1 MTKQQAEKKTVKFET
16 EVSKLLDIVANSLYT
31 EKEIFLRELISNSSD
46 ACEKLRYVSQTDS
59 KAPKTNKFQI
69 RIHLNEKNKTIS
81 IKDNGIG
88 MDDKDMQSNLGT
100 IAKSGTEEFIKKMGD
115 KKGDINQI
123 GKFGVG
129 FYSSFMVSDQVV
141 VRSKKYDSSSGYLW
155 TSDGK
160 GTFSIEETEYNE
172 IGTEIT
178 LSIKKDEKEFL
189 SKYKIEEIIKKYSD
203 FVPFPIFVTSE
214 EDKNDKKKDDKTEE
228 QVNSAE
234 AIWLKDK
241 SKIKKDDYKSFYNQV
256 SNYYDEPLTTIHF
269 KAEGVVN
276 YTALLYLPKSQP
288 QDLYHPDRKN
298 KLKLYVNKVFISD
311 KLDALIPAW
320 LRFVPGVVDTED
332 LSLNISREILQNN
345 AVINKI
351 SNAITKR
358 ALKEILELKKKKPD
372 EFKDFWKNFG
382 PVVKEGLYEFNDFHD
397 QIFEFSTFNCSE
409 KEEMITLDQYVTD
422 FSNDKKKIYYISGE
436 NKENLINSPQMELF
450 KNKKINV
457 LLITDPVD
465 EFWMPMKMKFK
476 DYEFTSITKGEVD
489 IEDKKES
496 KKDKQEPKEDKDF
509 VGFLKD
515 NLKDKVKD
523 VKISKRL
530 TTSASCLVADENDM
544 DMHLKKLMAAN
555 NQNISDE
562 KRILEININH
572 ELVNKLKSLDKNQK
586 DKFCEI
592 LYDHAKLMEGESL
605 DDPKKY
611 TNLVSEL
618 FYNRPKILPKIFK
631 FIWLLL
637 F

>member
-46 ACEKLRYVSQTDS
+46 ACEKLRYISQTDS
-59 KAPKTNKFQI
+59 SVEKTKQFEI
-69 RIHLNEKNKTIS
+69 RVHINEKNKTIT

-88 MDDKDMQSNLGT
+88 MDEKDMQSNLGT
-100 IAKSGTEEFIKKMGD
+100 IAKSGTEDFIKKMGD

-141 VRSKKYDSSSGYLW
+141 VRSKKYNSQEAFLW

-160 GTFSIEETEYNE
+160 GTFSIEKTNYNNN
-172 IGTEIT
+172 GTEIV
-178 LSIKKDEKEFL
+178 LSIKKDESEFL
-189 SKYKIEEIIKKYSD
+189 SKYRIEEIIKKYSD
-203 FVPFPIFVTSE
+203 FVPFPIFVSSE
-214 EDKNDKKKDDKTEE
+214 EDDKEKKDKKEVE
-228 QVNSAE
+228 SQINSAE

-241 SKIKKDDYKSFYNQV
+241 SKIKEEDYKNFFNQISNFY
-256 SNYYDEPLTTIHF
+256 DDPLKTIHF

-311 KLDALIPAW
+311 KLESLIPAW
-320 LRFVPGVVDTED
+320 LRFIPGVVDTED

-358 ALKEILELKKKKPD
+358 ILKEISELKKKKPE
-372 EFKDFWKNFG
+372 EFLSFWKNFG
-382 PVVKEGLYEFNDFHD
+382 PVIKEGLYEFNDFHD
-397 QIFEFSTFNCSE
+397 QIFDFTLFHCSE
-409 KEEMITLDQYVTD
+409 KNEMISLDEYISD
-422 FSNDKKKIYYISGE
+422 FSNEKKKIYYISGE

-450 KNKKINV
+450 KNKNINV

-476 DYEFTSITKGEVD
+476 EYEFTSITKGEVD
-489 IEDKKES
+489 IEEKSDKSEDIK
-496 KKDKQEPKEDKDF
+496 EPKENLDF
-509 VGFLKD
+509 VAYLKD
-515 NLKDKVKD
+515 LLKDKVKD
-523 VKISKRL
+523 VKVSKRL

-572 ELVNKLKSLDKNQK
+572 TLVSKVKSLEKSQK
-586 DKFCEI
+586 DKFSEI
-592 LYDHAKLMEGESL
+592 LYDHAKLMEGENL

-611 TNLVSEL
+611 TNLIAELVSL
-618 FYNRPKILPKIFK
+618 
-631 FIWLLL
+631 
-637 F
+637 

>member
-351 SNAITKR
+351 SNA
-358 ALKEILELKKKKPD
+358 
-372 EFKDFWKNFG
+372 N
-382 PVVKEGLYEFNDFHD
+382 
-397 QIFEFSTFNCSE
+397 
-409 KEEMITLDQYVTD
+409 
-422 FSNDKKKIYYISGE
+422 FSNEAFPWLSAQKIDLG
-436 NKENLINSPQMELF
+436 LAP
-450 KNKKINV
+450 
-457 LLITDPVD
+457 
-465 EFWMPMKMKFK
+465 
-476 DYEFTSITKGEVD
+476 SIAMRMN
-489 IEDKKES
+489 
-496 KKDKQEPKEDKDF
+496 F
-509 VGFLKD
+509 VGELGWE
-515 NLKDKVKD
+515 LHHP
-523 VKISKRL
+523 I
-530 TTSASCLVADENDM
+530 EY
-544 DMHLKKLMAAN
+544 
-555 NQNISDE
+555 QNHIFD
-562 KRILEININH
+562 
-572 ELVNKLKSLDKNQK
+572 
-586 DKFCEI
+586 
-592 LYDHAKLMEGESL
+592 KLMEAGKDLGIKPFGIRAMNSLRLEKSYKLVGTELSIEYSPYESGLDRFIHPNKGNFIGLEALNKWREKGFDNKLVTLEVHNTTDSDVLGNNPIYKDDKVVGRATGGEYGFRL
-605 DDPKKY
+605 DKSIALAMVKPDLANVGEKLK
-611 TNLVSEL
+611 VD
-618 FYNRPKILPKIFK
+618 ILGKMYEATILEESPYDVENK
-631 FIWLLL
+631 LLRA
-637 F
+637 

>member
-358 ALKEILELKKKKPD
+358 VLKEILELQKKNPD

-409 KEEMITLDQYVTD
+409 KDEMITLDQYVTD

-496 KKDKQEPKEDKDF
+496 KKDKEEPKEDKDF

-618 FYNRPKILPKIFK
+618 VSL
-631 FIWLLL
+631 
-637 F
+637 

>member
-203 FVPFPIFVTSE
+203 FVPFPIFVTSD

-320 LRFVPGVVDTED
+320 LRFAPGVVDTED

-358 ALKEILELKKKKPD
+358 VLKEILELKKKKPD
-372 EFKDFWKNFG
+372 EFKDFWRNFG
-382 PVVKEGLYEFNDFHD
+382 PVIKEGLYEFNDFHD

-489 IEDKKES
+489 IEDKQES
-496 KKDKQEPKEDKDF
+496 KKDKEEPKEDKDF

-618 FYNRPKILPKIFK
+618 VSL
-631 FIWLLL
+631 
-637 F
+637 

>member
-141 VRSKKYDSSSGYLW
+141 VRSKKYNSSSGYLW

-351 SNAITKR
+351 STAITKR
-358 ALKEILELKKKKPD
+358 VLKEILELKKKKPD

-476 DYEFTSITKGEVD
+476 DYEFTSITKGEID

-496 KKDKQEPKEDKDF
+496 KKDKEEPKEDKDF

-618 FYNRPKILPKIFK
+618 VSL
-631 FIWLLL
+631 
-637 F
+637 

>member
-69 RIHLNEKNKTIS
+69 RIHINEKNKTIS

-234 AIWLKDK
+234 AIWLKEK

-358 ALKEILELKKKKPD
+358 VLREIQEFKKKKPN
-372 EFKDFWKNFG
+372 EFQEFWKNFG
-382 PVVKEGLYEFNDFHD
+382 PVIKEGLYEFNDFHD
-397 QIFEFSTFNCSE
+397 QIFEFSTFHCSE

-436 NKENLINSPQMELF
+436 NKGNLLNSPQMELF

-476 DYEFTSITKGEVD
+476 EYEFTSITKGEVD
-489 IEDKKES
+489 IEDKKDS
-496 KKDKQEPKEDKDF
+496 KKGKEEPKEDKDF

-592 LYDHAKLMEGESL
+592 LYDHAKLMEGENL

-618 FYNRPKILPKIFK
+618 VSL
-631 FIWLLL
+631 
-637 F
+637 

>member
-1 MTKQQAEKKTVKFET
+1 MNKQQAEKKTVKFET

-31 EKEIFLRELISNSSD
+31 EKEIFLRELVSNSSD

-59 KAPKTNKFQI
+59 KAAKTNKFEI
-69 RIHLNEKNKTIS
+69 KIHINEKNNTIS
-81 IKDNGIG
+81 VKDNGIG
-88 MDDKDMQSNLGT
+88 MDEKDMQSNLGT
-100 IAKSGTEEFIKKMGD
+100 IAKSGTEDFIKKMGD

-141 VRSKKYDSSSGYLW
+141 VRSKKYDSSNGYLW

-178 LSIKKDEKEFL
+178 LSIKKDENEFL

-214 EDKNDKKKDDKTEE
+214 DDKKEKKKDEKPEE

-234 AIWLKDK
+234 AIWLKEK

-256 SNYYDEPLTTIHF
+256 SSYYDEPLTTIHF

-276 YTALLYLPKSQP
+276 YTALLYLPKTQP

-320 LRFVPGVVDTED
+320 LRFIPGVVDTED

-358 ALKEILELKKKKPD
+358 VLKEIQELKKKKPN
-372 EFKDFWKNFG
+372 EFQEFWKNFG
-382 PVVKEGLYEFNDFHD
+382 PVIKEGLYEFNDFHD
-397 QIFEFSTFNCSE
+397 QIFEFSTFHCSE

-436 NKENLINSPQMELF
+436 NKGNLLNSPQMELF

-476 DYEFTSITKGEVD
+476 EYEFTSITKGEVD
-489 IEDKKES
+489 IEDKKDS
-496 KKDKQEPKEDKDF
+496 KKGKEEPKEDKDF

-572 ELVNKLKSLDKNQK
+572 ELVNKLKSLDKHQK

-592 LYDHAKLMEGESL
+592 LYDHAKLMEGENL

-618 FYNRPKILPKIFK
+618 VSL
-631 FIWLLL
+631 
-637 F
+637 

>member
-496 KKDKQEPKEDKDF
+496 KKDKEEPKEDKDF

-618 FYNRPKILPKIFK
+618 ISL
-631 FIWLLL
+631 
-637 F
+637 

>member
-178 LSIKKDEKEFL
+178 LSIKKDERDFL
-189 SKYKIEEIIKKYSD
+189 SKYKIEVIIKKYSD

-256 SNYYDEPLTTIHF
+256 SNYYDEPLTSIHF

-276 YTALLYLPKSQP
+276 YTAHLYLPKSQP

-358 ALKEILELKKKKPD
+358 VLKEILELKKKKPD

-476 DYEFTSITKGEVD
+476 DYEFTSITKGEID

-496 KKDKQEPKEDKDF
+496 KKDKEEPKEDKDF

-618 FYNRPKILPKIFK
+618 VSL
-631 FIWLLL
+631 
-637 F
+637 

>member
-59 KAPKTNKFQI
+59 SVEKTKQFEI
-69 RIHLNEKNKTIS
+69 RVHINEKNKTIT

-88 MDDKDMQSNLGT
+88 MDEKDMQSNLGT
-100 IAKSGTEEFIKKMGD
+100 IAKSGTEDFIKKMGD

-141 VRSKKYDSSSGYLW
+141 VRSKKYNSQEGFLW

-160 GTFSIEETEYNE
+160 GTFSIEKTNYNNN
-172 IGTEIT
+172 GTEIV
-178 LSIKKDEKEFL
+178 LSIKKDESEFL
-189 SKYKIEEIIKKYSD
+189 SKYRIEEIIKKYSD
-203 FVPFPIFVTSE
+203 FVPFPIFVSSE
-214 EDKNDKKKDDKTEE
+214 EDDKEKKDKKELE
-228 QVNSAE
+228 SQINSAE

-241 SKIKKDDYKSFYNQV
+241 SKIKEEDYKNFFNQISNFY
-256 SNYYDEPLTTIHF
+256 DDPLKTIHF

-311 KLDALIPAW
+311 KLESLIPAW
-320 LRFVPGVVDTED
+320 LRFIPGVVDTED

-358 ALKEILELKKKKPD
+358 ILKEISELKKKKPD
-372 EFKDFWKNFG
+372 EFLSFWKNFG
-382 PVVKEGLYEFNDFHD
+382 PVIKEGLYEFNDFHD
-397 QIFEFSTFNCSE
+397 QIFEFTLFHCSE
-409 KEEMITLDQYVTD
+409 KNEMISLDEYISD
-422 FSNDKKKIYYISGE
+422 FSNEKKKIYYISGE

-450 KNKKINV
+450 KNKNINV
-457 LLITDPVD
+457 LLIIDPVD

-476 DYEFTSITKGEVD
+476 EYEFTSITKGEVD
-489 IEDKKES
+489 IEEKSDKSEDIK
-496 KKDKQEPKEDKDF
+496 EPKENLDF
-509 VGFLKD
+509 VAYLKD
-515 NLKDKVKD
+515 LLKDKVKD
-523 VKISKRL
+523 VKVSKRL

-572 ELVNKLKSLDKNQK
+572 TLVSKVKSLEKSQK
-586 DKFCEI
+586 DKFSEI
-592 LYDHAKLMEGESL
+592 LYDHAKLMEGENL

-611 TNLVSEL
+611 TNLIAELVSL
-618 FYNRPKILPKIFK
+618 
-631 FIWLLL
+631 
-637 F
+637 

>member
-129 FYSSFMVSDQVV
+129 FYSSFMVSDQVI

-214 EDKNDKKKDDKTEE
+214 EDKNDNKKDDKIEE

-358 ALKEILELKKKKPD
+358 VLKEILELQKKKPD
-372 EFKDFWKNFG
+372 EFIDFWKNFG

-409 KEEMITLDQYVTD
+409 KGEMITLDQYLTN

-465 EFWMPMKMKFK
+465 EFWIPMKMKFK
-476 DYEFTSITKGEVD
+476 DYEFTSITKGEID

-496 KKDKQEPKEDKDF
+496 KKDKEEPKEDKDF

-618 FYNRPKILPKIFK
+618 VSL
-631 FIWLLL
+631 
-637 F
+637 

>member
-141 VRSKKYDSSSGYLW
+141 VRSKKYDSSIGYLW

-214 EDKNDKKKDDKTEE
+214 EDKNDKKKDEKSEE

-351 SNAITKR
+351 SSAITKR
-358 ALKEILELKKKKPD
+358 VLKEILELKKKKPD

-422 FSNDKKKIYYISGE
+422 FSNEKKKIYYISGE

-496 KKDKQEPKEDKDF
+496 KKDKEEPKEDKDF
-509 VGFLKD
+509 VGFLKE

-618 FYNRPKILPKIFK
+618 VSL
-631 FIWLLL
+631 
-637 F
+637 

>member
-129 FYSSFMVSDQVV
+129 FYSSFMVSDQVI

-160 GTFSIEETEYNE
+160 GTFSIEETEYYE

-358 ALKEILELKKKKPD
+358 VLKEILELKKKKPD

-496 KKDKQEPKEDKDF
+496 KKDKEEPKEDKDF

-618 FYNRPKILPKIFK
+618 VSL
-631 FIWLLL
+631 
-637 F
+637 

>member
-214 EDKNDKKKDDKTEE
+214 DDKNDKKKDDKTEE

-358 ALKEILELKKKKPD
+358 VLKEILELKKKKPD

-476 DYEFTSITKGEVD
+476 DYEFTSITKGEID

-496 KKDKQEPKEDKDF
+496 KKDKEEPKEDKDF

-618 FYNRPKILPKIFK
+618 VSL
-631 FIWLLL
+631 
-637 F
+637 

>member
-46 ACEKLRYVSQTDS
+46 ACEKLRYISQTDS

-358 ALKEILELKKKKPD
+358 VLKEILELKKKKPD

-496 KKDKQEPKEDKDF
+496 KKDKEEPKEDKDF

-618 FYNRPKILPKIFK
+618 VSL
-631 FIWLLL
+631 
-637 F
+637 

>member
-31 EKEIFLRELISNSSD
+31 EKEIFLRELISNASD
-46 ACEKLRYVSQTDS
+46 ACEKLRYVSQSDS
-59 KAPKTNKFQI
+59 SIEKTKQFEI
-69 RIHLNEKNKTIS
+69 RIHINEKNKTIT

-88 MDDKDMQSNLGT
+88 MDESDMKSNLGT
-100 IAKSGTEEFIKKMGD
+100 IAKSGTEDFIKKMGD
-115 KKGDINQI
+115 KKGDVNQI

-141 VRSKKYDSSSGYLW
+141 VRSKKYDCQDGFLW

-160 GTFSIEETEYNE
+160 GTFSIENTNYNTN
-172 IGTEIT
+172 GTEIT
-178 LSIKKDEKEFL
+178 LSIKKEENEFL
-189 SKYKIEEIIKKYSD
+189 TKHRIEEIIKKYSD
-203 FVPFPIFVTSE
+203 FVPFPIFVSLE
-214 EDKNDKKKDDKTEE
+214 EDKKEKKDEKEIE
-228 QVNSAE
+228 SQVNSAE

-241 SKIKKDDYKSFYNQV
+241 TKIKEEDYKNFYNQI
-256 SNYYDEPLTTIHF
+256 SNFYDDPLKTIHF

-311 KLDALIPAW
+311 KLESLIPAW
-320 LRFVPGVVDTED
+320 LRFIPGVVDTED

-358 ALKEILELKKKKPD
+358 ILKEISDLKKKNPE
-372 EFKDFWKNFG
+372 EFISFWKNFG
-382 PVVKEGLYEFNDFHD
+382 PVIKEGLYEFNDFHD
-397 QIFEFSTFNCSE
+397 QIFEFTLFHCSE
-409 KEEMITLDQYVTD
+409 KKEMISLDDYILN
-422 FSNDKKKIYYISGE
+422 FSNEKKKIYYISGE

-465 EFWMPMKMKFK
+465 EFWMPMKMNFK
-476 DYEFTSITKGEVD
+476 EYEFTSITKGEID
-489 IEDKKES
+489 IEEKSDKSQDKEES
-496 KKDKQEPKEDKDF
+496 KENLDF
-509 VGFLKD
+509 VTYLKD
-515 NLKDKVKD
+515 LLKDKVKD
-523 VKISKRL
+523 VKVSKRL

-555 NQNISDE
+555 NQTISDE
-562 KRILEININH
+562 KRILEVNINH
-572 ELVNKLKSLDKNQK
+572 SLVSKVMSLEKSQK
-586 DKFCEI
+586 DKFGEI
-592 LYDHAKLMEGESL
+592 LYDHAKLMEGENL
-605 DDPKKY
+605 DDPKRY
-611 TNLVSEL
+611 TNLIAELVSL
-618 FYNRPKILPKIFK
+618 
-631 FIWLLL
+631 
-637 F
+637 

>member
-31 EKEIFLRELISNSSD
+31 EKEIFLRELISNASD
-46 ACEKLRYVSQTDS
+46 ACEKLRYVSQSDS
-59 KAPKTNKFQI
+59 SIEKTKQFEI
-69 RIHLNEKNKTIS
+69 RIHVNEKNKTIT

-88 MDDKDMQSNLGT
+88 MDESDMKSNLGT
-100 IAKSGTEEFIKKMGD
+100 IAKSGTEDFIKKMGD
-115 KKGDINQI
+115 KKGDVNQI

-141 VRSKKYDSSSGYLW
+141 VRSKKYDCQDGFLW

-160 GTFSIEETEYNE
+160 GTFSIENTNYNTN
-172 IGTEIT
+172 GTEIT
-178 LSIKKDEKEFL
+178 LSIKKEENEFL
-189 SKYKIEEIIKKYSD
+189 TKHRIEEIIKKYSD
-203 FVPFPIFVTSE
+203 FVPFPIFVSLE
-214 EDKNDKKKDDKTEE
+214 EDKKEKKDEKEIE
-228 QVNSAE
+228 SQVNSAE

-241 SKIKKDDYKSFYNQV
+241 TKIKEEDYKNFFNQISNFY
-256 SNYYDEPLTTIHF
+256 DDPLKTIHF

-311 KLDALIPAW
+311 KLESLIPAW
-320 LRFVPGVVDTED
+320 LRFIPGVVDTED

-358 ALKEILELKKKKPD
+358 ILKEISNLKKKNPE
-372 EFKDFWKNFG
+372 EFISFWKNFG
-382 PVVKEGLYEFNDFHD
+382 PVIKEGLYEFNDFHD
-397 QIFEFSTFNCSE
+397 QIFEFTLFHCSE
-409 KEEMITLDQYVTD
+409 KKEMISLDDYILN
-422 FSNDKKKIYYISGE
+422 FSNEKKKIYYISGE

-465 EFWMPMKMKFK
+465 EFWMPMKMNFK
-476 DYEFTSITKGEVD
+476 EYEFTSITKGEID
-489 IEDKKES
+489 IEEKSDKSQDKE
-496 KKDKQEPKEDKDF
+496 EPKENLDF
-509 VGFLKD
+509 VTYLKD
-515 NLKDKVKD
+515 LLKDKVKD
-523 VKISKRL
+523 VKVSKRL

-555 NQNISDE
+555 NQTISDE
-562 KRILEININH
+562 KRILEVNIDH
-572 ELVNKLKSLDKNQK
+572 SLVSKVMSLEKSQK
-586 DKFCEI
+586 DKFGEI
-592 LYDHAKLMEGESL
+592 LYDHAKLMEGENL
-605 DDPKKY
+605 DDPKRY
-611 TNLVSEL
+611 TNLIAELVSL
-618 FYNRPKILPKIFK
+618 
-631 FIWLLL
+631 
-637 F
+637 

>member
-358 ALKEILELKKKKPD
+358 VLKEILELKKKKKD

-496 KKDKQEPKEDKDF
+496 KKDKEEPKEDKDF

-618 FYNRPKILPKIFK
+618 VSL
-631 FIWLLL
+631 
-637 F
+637 

>member
-476 DYEFTSITKGEVD
+476 DYEFTSITKGEID

-496 KKDKQEPKEDKDF
+496 KKDKEEPKEDKDF

-618 FYNRPKILPKIFK
+618 VSL
-631 FIWLLL
+631 
-637 F
+637 

>member
-129 FYSSFMVSDQVV
+129 FYSSFMVSDQVI

-358 ALKEILELKKKKPD
+358 VLKEILELKKKKPD

-496 KKDKQEPKEDKDF
+496 KKDKEEPKEDKDF

-572 ELVNKLKSLDKNQK
+572 ELVNRLKSLDKNQK

-618 FYNRPKILPKIFK
+618 VSL
-631 FIWLLL
+631 
-637 F
+637 

>member
-31 EKEIFLRELISNSSD
+31 EKEIFLRELISNASD
-46 ACEKLRYVSQTDS
+46 ACEKLRYVSQSDS
-59 KAPKTNKFQI
+59 SIEKTKQFEI
-69 RIHLNEKNKTIS
+69 RIHINEKNKTIT

-88 MDDKDMQSNLGT
+88 MDESDMKSNLGT
-100 IAKSGTEEFIKKMGD
+100 IAKSGTEDFIKKMGD
-115 KKGDINQI
+115 KKGDVNQI

-141 VRSKKYDSSSGYLW
+141 VRSKKYDCQDGFLW

-160 GTFSIEETEYNE
+160 GTFSIENTNYNTN
-172 IGTEIT
+172 GTEIT
-178 LSIKKDEKEFL
+178 LSIKKEENEFL
-189 SKYKIEEIIKKYSD
+189 TKHRIEEIIKKYSD
-203 FVPFPIFVTSE
+203 FVPFPIFVSLE
-214 EDKNDKKKDDKTEE
+214 EDKKEKKDEKEIE
-228 QVNSAE
+228 SQVNSAE

-241 SKIKKDDYKSFYNQV
+241 TKIKEEDYKNFFNQISNFY
-256 SNYYDEPLTTIHF
+256 DDPLKTIHF

-311 KLDALIPAW
+311 KLESLIPAW
-320 LRFVPGVVDTED
+320 LRFIPGVVDTED

-358 ALKEILELKKKKPD
+358 ILKEISDLKKKNPE
-372 EFKDFWKNFG
+372 EFISFWKNFG
-382 PVVKEGLYEFNDFHD
+382 PVIKEGLYEFNDFHD
-397 QIFEFSTFNCSE
+397 QIFEFTLFHCSE
-409 KEEMITLDQYVTD
+409 KKEMISLDDYILN
-422 FSNDKKKIYYISGE
+422 FSNEKKKIYYISGE

-465 EFWMPMKMKFK
+465 EFWMPMKMNFK
-476 DYEFTSITKGEVD
+476 EYEFTSITKGEID
-489 IEDKKES
+489 IEEKSDKSQDKE
-496 KKDKQEPKEDKDF
+496 ELKENLDF
-509 VGFLKD
+509 VTYLKD
-515 NLKDKVKD
+515 LLKDKVKD
-523 VKISKRL
+523 VKVSKRL

-562 KRILEININH
+562 KRILEINIDH
-572 ELVNKLKSLDKNQK
+572 SLVSKVMSLEKSQK
-586 DKFCEI
+586 DKFGEI
-592 LYDHAKLMEGESL
+592 LYDHAKLMEGENL

-611 TNLVSEL
+611 TNLIAEL
-618 FYNRPKILPKIFK
+618 VGL
-631 FIWLLL
+631 
-637 F
+637 

>member
-31 EKEIFLRELISNSSD
+31 EKEIFLRELISNASD
-46 ACEKLRYVSQTDS
+46 ACEKLRYVSQSDS
-59 KAPKTNKFQI
+59 SIEKTKQFEI
-69 RIHLNEKNKTIS
+69 RIHVNEQNKTIT

-88 MDDKDMQSNLGT
+88 MDESDMKSNLGT
-100 IAKSGTEEFIKKMGD
+100 IAKSGTEDFIKKMGD
-115 KKGDINQI
+115 KKGDVNQI

-141 VRSKKYDSSSGYLW
+141 VRSKKYDCQDGFLW

-160 GTFSIEETEYNE
+160 GTFSIENTNYNTN
-172 IGTEIT
+172 GTEIT
-178 LSIKKDEKEFL
+178 LSIKKEESEFL
-189 SKYKIEEIIKKYSD
+189 TKHRIEEIIKKYSD
-203 FVPFPIFVTSE
+203 FVPFPIFVSLE
-214 EDKNDKKKDDKTEE
+214 GDKKEKKDEKEIE
-228 QVNSAE
+228 SQVNSAE

-241 SKIKKDDYKSFYNQV
+241 TKIKEEDYKNFFNQISNFY
-256 SNYYDEPLTTIHF
+256 DDPLKTIHF

-311 KLDALIPAW
+311 KLESLIPAW
-320 LRFVPGVVDTED
+320 LRFIPGVVDTED

-358 ALKEILELKKKKPD
+358 ILKEISDLKKKNPE
-372 EFKDFWKNFG
+372 EFISFWKNFG
-382 PVVKEGLYEFNDFHD
+382 PVIKEGLYEFNDFHD
-397 QIFEFSTFNCSE
+397 QIFEFTLFHCSE
-409 KEEMITLDQYVTD
+409 KKEMISLDDYILN
-422 FSNDKKKIYYISGE
+422 FSNEKKKIYYISGE

-465 EFWMPMKMKFK
+465 EFWMPMKMNFK
-476 DYEFTSITKGEVD
+476 EYEFTSITKGEID
-489 IEDKKES
+489 IGEKSDKSQDKE
-496 KKDKQEPKEDKDF
+496 EPKENLDF
-509 VGFLKD
+509 VTYLKD
-515 NLKDKVKD
+515 LLKDKVKD
-523 VKISKRL
+523 VKVSKRL

-555 NQNISDE
+555 NQTISDE
-562 KRILEININH
+562 KRILEVNINH
-572 ELVNKLKSLDKNQK
+572 SLVSKVMSLEKSQK
-586 DKFCEI
+586 DKFGEI
-592 LYDHAKLMEGESL
+592 LYDHAKLMEGENL
-605 DDPKKY
+605 DDPKRY
-611 TNLVSEL
+611 TNLIAELVSL
-618 FYNRPKILPKIFK
+618 
-631 FIWLLL
+631 
-637 F
+637 

>member
-46 ACEKLRYVSQTDS
+46 ACEKLRYISQTDS
-59 KAPKTNKFQI
+59 SVEKTKQFEI
-69 RIHLNEKNKTIS
+69 RVHINEKNKTIT

-88 MDDKDMQSNLGT
+88 MDEKDMQSNLGT
-100 IAKSGTEEFIKKMGD
+100 IAKSGTEDFIKKMGD

-141 VRSKKYDSSSGYLW
+141 VRSKKYNSQEGFLW

-160 GTFSIEETEYNE
+160 GTFSIEKTNYNNN
-172 IGTEIT
+172 GTEIV
-178 LSIKKDEKEFL
+178 LSIKKNESEFL
-189 SKYKIEEIIKKYSD
+189 SKYRIEEIIKKYSD
-203 FVPFPIFVTSE
+203 FVPFPIFVSSE
-214 EDKNDKKKDDKTEE
+214 EDDKEKKDKKEVE
-228 QVNSAE
+228 SQINSAE

-241 SKIKKDDYKSFYNQV
+241 SKIKEEDYKNFFNQISNFY
-256 SNYYDEPLTTIHF
+256 DDPLKTIHF

-276 YTALLYLPKSQP
+276 YTALLFLPKSQP

-311 KLDALIPAW
+311 KLESLIPAW
-320 LRFVPGVVDTED
+320 LRFIPGVVDTED

-358 ALKEILELKKKKPD
+358 ILKEISELKKKKPE
-372 EFKDFWKNFG
+372 EFLSFWKNFG
-382 PVVKEGLYEFNDFHD
+382 PVIKEGLYEFNDFHD
-397 QIFEFSTFNCSE
+397 QIFEFTLFHCSE
-409 KEEMITLDQYVTD
+409 KNEMISLDEYISD
-422 FSNDKKKIYYISGE
+422 FSNEKKKIYYISGE

-450 KNKKINV
+450 KNKNINV

-476 DYEFTSITKGEVD
+476 EYEFTSITKGEVD
-489 IEDKKES
+489 IEEKSDKSEDIK
-496 KKDKQEPKEDKDF
+496 EPKENLDF
-509 VGFLKD
+509 VAYLKD
-515 NLKDKVKD
+515 LLKDKVKD
-523 VKISKRL
+523 VKVSKRL

-572 ELVNKLKSLDKNQK
+572 TLVSKVKSLEKSQK
-586 DKFCEI
+586 DKFSEI
-592 LYDHAKLMEGESL
+592 LYDHAKLMEGENL

-611 TNLVSEL
+611 TNLIAELVSL
-618 FYNRPKILPKIFK
+618 
-631 FIWLLL
+631 
-637 F
+637 

>member
-59 KAPKTNKFQI
+59 SVEKTKQFEI
-69 RIHLNEKNKTIS
+69 RVHINEKNKTIT

-88 MDDKDMQSNLGT
+88 MDEKDMQSNLGT
-100 IAKSGTEEFIKKMGD
+100 IAKSGTEDFIKKMGD

-141 VRSKKYDSSSGYLW
+141 VRSKKYNSQEGFLW

-160 GTFSIEETEYNE
+160 GTFSIEKTNYNNN
-172 IGTEIT
+172 GTEIV
-178 LSIKKDEKEFL
+178 LSIKKDESEFL
-189 SKYKIEEIIKKYSD
+189 SKYRIEEIIKKYSD
-203 FVPFPIFVTSE
+203 FVPFPIFVSSE
-214 EDKNDKKKDDKTEE
+214 EDDKEKKDKKEVE
-228 QVNSAE
+228 SQINSAE

-241 SKIKKDDYKSFYNQV
+241 SKIKEEDYKNFFNQISNFY
-256 SNYYDEPLTTIHF
+256 DDPLKTIHF

-311 KLDALIPAW
+311 KLESLIPAW
-320 LRFVPGVVDTED
+320 LRFIPGVVDTED

-358 ALKEILELKKKKPD
+358 ILKEISELKKKKPD
-372 EFKDFWKNFG
+372 EFLSFWKNFG
-382 PVVKEGLYEFNDFHD
+382 PVIKEGLYEFNDFHD
-397 QIFEFSTFNCSE
+397 QIFEFTLFHCSE
-409 KEEMITLDQYVTD
+409 KNEMISLDEYISD
-422 FSNDKKKIYYISGE
+422 FSNEKKKIYYISGE

-450 KNKKINV
+450 KNKNINV
-457 LLITDPVD
+457 LLIIDPVD

-476 DYEFTSITKGEVD
+476 EYEFTSITKGEVD
-489 IEDKKES
+489 IEEKSDKSEDIK
-496 KKDKQEPKEDKDF
+496 EPKENLDF
-509 VGFLKD
+509 VAYLKD
-515 NLKDKVKD
+515 LLKDKVKD
-523 VKISKRL
+523 VKVSKRL

-572 ELVNKLKSLDKNQK
+572 TLVSKVKSLEKSQK
-586 DKFCEI
+586 DKFSEI
-592 LYDHAKLMEGESL
+592 LYDHAKLMEGENL

-611 TNLVSEL
+611 TNLIAELVSL
-618 FYNRPKILPKIFK
+618 
-631 FIWLLL
+631 
-637 F
+637 

>member
-129 FYSSFMVSDQVV
+129 FYSSFMVSDQVI

-358 ALKEILELKKKKPD
+358 VLKEILELQKKKPD

-496 KKDKQEPKEDKDF
+496 KKDKEEPKEDKDF

-618 FYNRPKILPKIFK
+618 VSL
-631 FIWLLL
+631 
-637 F
+637 

>member
-358 ALKEILELKKKKPD
+358 VLKEILELKKKKPD

-476 DYEFTSITKGEVD
+476 DYEFTSITKGEID

-496 KKDKQEPKEDKDF
+496 KKDKEEPKEDKDF

-618 FYNRPKILPKIFK
+618 VSL
-631 FIWLLL
+631 
-637 F
+637 

>member
-31 EKEIFLRELISNSSD
+31 EKEIFLRELISNASD
-46 ACEKLRYVSQTDS
+46 ACEKLRYVSQSDS
-59 KAPKTNKFQI
+59 SIEKTKQFEI
-69 RIHLNEKNKTIS
+69 RIHINEKNKTIT

-88 MDDKDMQSNLGT
+88 MDESDMKSNLGT
-100 IAKSGTEEFIKKMGD
+100 IAKSGTEDFIKKMGD
-115 KKGDINQI
+115 KKGDVNQI

-141 VRSKKYDSSSGYLW
+141 VRSKKYDCQDGFLW

-160 GTFSIEETEYNE
+160 GTFSIENTNYNTN
-172 IGTEIT
+172 GTEIT
-178 LSIKKDEKEFL
+178 LSIKKEENEFL
-189 SKYKIEEIIKKYSD
+189 TKHRIEEIIKKYSD
-203 FVPFPIFVTSE
+203 FVPFPIFVSLE
-214 EDKNDKKKDDKTEE
+214 EDKKEKKDEKEIE
-228 QVNSAE
+228 SQVNSAE

-241 SKIKKDDYKSFYNQV
+241 TKIKEEDYKNFYNQI
-256 SNYYDEPLTTIHF
+256 SNFYDDPLKTIHF

-311 KLDALIPAW
+311 KLESLIPAW
-320 LRFVPGVVDTED
+320 LRFIPGVVDTED

-358 ALKEILELKKKKPD
+358 ILKEISDLKKKNPE
-372 EFKDFWKNFG
+372 EFISFWKNFG
-382 PVVKEGLYEFNDFHD
+382 PVIKEGLYEFNDFHD
-397 QIFEFSTFNCSE
+397 QIFEFTLFHCSE
-409 KEEMITLDQYVTD
+409 KKEMISLDDYILN
-422 FSNDKKKIYYISGE
+422 FSNEKKKIYYISGE

-465 EFWMPMKMKFK
+465 EFWMPMKMNFK
-476 DYEFTSITKGEVD
+476 EYEFTSITKGEID
-489 IEDKKES
+489 IEEKSDKSQDKE
-496 KKDKQEPKEDKDF
+496 EPKENLDF
-509 VGFLKD
+509 VTYLKD
-515 NLKDKVKD
+515 LLKDKVKD
-523 VKISKRL
+523 VKVSKRL

-555 NQNISDE
+555 NQTISDE
-562 KRILEININH
+562 KRILEVNIDH
-572 ELVNKLKSLDKNQK
+572 SLVSKVMSLEKSQK
-586 DKFCEI
+586 DKFGEI
-592 LYDHAKLMEGESL
+592 LYDHAKLMEGENL

-611 TNLVSEL
+611 TNLIAELVSL
-618 FYNRPKILPKIFK
+618 
-631 FIWLLL
+631 
-637 F
+637 